1 MFIQPADLHNQF
13 YSILKKK
20 KKIGAGFGI
29 IVGVTIVL
37 ADYLI
42 ANKPVLVVRFSSVC

>member
-13 YSILKKK
+13 YSILKK